1 MTARTETNALQHRV
15 FQRTGINLSFDD
27 ANTLRR
33 AEIALGRWGELEC
46 GDSNTYN
53 AWAIER
59 GDDGTGEGVPYMV
72 THHYRHG
79 NGKDTVTRRRIP
91 DREAGALRRVADV
104 CKRNGLYF
112 FHQTDPRG
120 CSLYVSNEPLPD
132 NNYSR
137 GVSCCA

>member
-15 FQRTGINLSFDD
+15 FARTGISLSFDD

-33 AEIALGRWGELEC
+33 AEISLGRWGEAMCNGYVQRDE
-46 GDSNTYN
+46 NTGKPYGIN
-53 AWAIER
+53 RMIAGSVER
-59 GDDGTGEGVPYMV
+59 RFQVA
-72 THHYRHG
+72 
-79 NGKDTVTRRRIP
+79 
-91 DREAGALRRVADV
+91 DREAGALRRIADV
-104 CKRNGLYF
+104 CKRNGLHYY
-112 FHQTDPRG
+112 HQTDPRG

>member
-33 AEIALGRWGELEC
+33 AEIALGRWGEVECGNGGNWYIQRDEVTGVPYRHYC
-46 GDSNTYN
+46 GDSQR
-53 AWAIER
+53 EPK
-59 GDDGTGEGVPYMV
+59 PY
-72 THHYRHG
+72 
-79 NGKDTVTRRRIP
+79 RIP

-104 CKRNGLYF
+104 CKRNGLHYY
-112 FHQTDPRG
+112 HQTDPRG
-120 CSLYVSNEPLPD
+120 CALYVSNEPLPD
-132 NNYSR
+132 NNYSS